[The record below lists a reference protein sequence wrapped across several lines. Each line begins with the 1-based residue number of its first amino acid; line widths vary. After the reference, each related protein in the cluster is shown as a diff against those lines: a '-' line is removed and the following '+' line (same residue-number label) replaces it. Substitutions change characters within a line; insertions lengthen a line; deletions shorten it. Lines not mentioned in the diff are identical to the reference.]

1 VQTTLLGLAIALIL
15 ALVTALVGPLFIDW
29 NSYRGEF
36 ETRASRLTGLDF
48 HVTGAIDARLLPTPT
63 VVLEGIEFGRPE
75 EGSKVRARMLRI
87 EFALGA
93 LVRGEWRIA
102 EARLEGP
109 ELTAGLDGSGRLAWP
124 VPKLGFDLE
133 GVSIARLLIQD
144 GRASLAD
151 GAIDAG
157 LVLDQLEFTGEVR
170 SLAGPVKGEGSFVI
184 AGQRYP
190 YRLSTSRIAEDSGAR
205 VRFAVD
211 PIDQPLAAEADVT
224 VWIERG
230 VPRFEGSVQF
240 ARAVGRAPAG
250 AQSLIVEPWRVNSRI
265 KGDSARAAL
274 EQIEF
279 QYGPDDRAI
288 KLSGGANLTFG
299 AQPKVSG
306 ALSSSQIDLDRL
318 LALPQAVRERPL
330 TALKTL
336 AESVI
341 AATRLPIPAALSI
354 NAESVML
361 GGAALTRV
369 GADLAV
375 DADGVDIKSLE
386 LRAPG
391 MTQMRVGG
399 RLGATATGVQFVGS
413 SRLEAN
419 DPRALVA
426 WLTGRGDEQ
435 TASVGPLR
443 IGGDV
448 ALGSDAITLD
458 GLKLEFDR
466 MTVAG
471 RLAYAWASDDRPARL
486 DVALTA
492 PEIDFD
498 RVHAVAKAVLGD
510 STFDLPREGALSL
523 KIARA
528 VVAGIEAKQTDVS
541 MRADAN
547 GFEIE
552 RLAIADFGGAGL
564 AVKGRIDGKTQSPRG
579 VVALDLDVRGL
590 DGVMALLEKVAPQ
603 TAEQLRRASGR
614 LTPATLRAS
623 LSVDPAT
630 AGSANAKLKIEG
642 RAGSFRVALQGDAG
656 TAGDAFKLENLAAL
670 AAAKLNLNGRL
681 DADDGAAL
689 IELIGLDRFIAV
701 DKRPARLVVAAKG
714 PLDGDLGV
722 DAQLAAG
729 ALNVATKGTIR
740 VPVRASPSAELNLK
754 VTNANIRSPRQAA
767 GRASELLPASAT
779 ARLAWNEGTLRF
791 SEVVGTVAGASVG
804 GRLALGMQQ
813 QPITVDGDIELG
825 SLDLP
830 AAIALAIGV
839 PAQGTASG
847 AAGGTG
853 TGAGAAASASGTAFG
868 PWPAEPFE
876 QGLAALSGQIA
887 VKSARVALTPKLA
900 ARDVRGVVRFGE
912 SELALEGID
921 GSIAGGR
928 VAADLTFLRRAE
940 GLAAR
945 GRLRLTGANA
955 GELLPGEG
963 SLSGRLTLDVSAE
976 GSGMSPIA
984 LVGSLAGSGSF
995 TLESARAARL
1005 DPAAFDTVIR
1015 AVDQGLPI
1023 DAIKVRDRMDGALAS
1038 GGLTV
1043 TLAEGAIAIDAGQAR
1058 LSNPV
1063 VRAQRGDLAVSGSV
1077 NLAEAAIDARLTLF
1091 GSGGAGAPADTRP
1104 EIGIALKGPID
1115 TPKRTIDV
1123 AALTSWLA
1131 LRAVEQQSKKLDVL
1145 EGRAPVPPPV
1155 PAAVNTTSVPKPTP
1169 AAPAAEGVQALPP
1182 PIDIRPAPTPRAP
1195 RTPRP
1200 QPQQQQPGAAAT
1212 QGAPAQAQKPPP
1224 APARPRSLSEILF
1237 GFGR

>member
-1 VQTTLLGLAIALIL
+1 MQTTLLGLAIALIL

-29 NSYRGEF
+29 GSYRGEF

-93 LVRGEWRIA
+93 LARGEWRIA

-109 ELTAGLDGSGRLAWP
+109 AFTAGLDGSGRLAWP

-133 GVSIARLLIQD
+133 GVSIARLQIQD

-190 YRLSTSRIAEDSGAR
+190 YRLATSRIAEDSGAR

-250 AQSLIVEPWRVNSRI
+250 AQSLIIEPWRVNSRI
-265 KGDSARAAL
+265 KGDSASAAL

-318 LALPQAVRERPL
+318 LALPQAVRQQPL
-330 TALKTL
+330 AAVKTL

-341 AATRLPIPAALSI
+341 VATRLPIPAALSI

-369 GADLAV
+369 GGDLTV

-399 RLGATATGVQFVGS
+399 RLGTTATGVQFVGS

-435 TASVGPLR
+435 AASVGPLR
-443 IGGDV
+443 LGGDV
-448 ALGSDAITLD
+448 TLGSDAITLE

-564 AVKGRIDGKTQSPRG
+564 AVKGRIDGKAQSPRG
-579 VVALDLDVRGL
+579 AVTLDLDVRAL
-590 DGVMALLEKVAPQ
+590 DGVMALLEKFAPQ
-603 TAEQLRRASGR
+603 TAEQLRRVGGR
-614 LTPATLRAS
+614 LTPAALRAS

-630 AGSANAKLKIEG
+630 AGGANAKLKIEG

-670 AAAKLNLNGRL
+670 AAAKLNLSGRL

-779 ARLAWNEGTLRF
+779 ARLALNEGTLRF
-791 SEVVGTVAGASVG
+791 SEVAGTVAGASVG

-825 SLDLP
+825 SVDLP
-830 AAIALAIGV
+830 AAVALAIGV

-847 AAGGTG
+847 AAS
-853 TGAGAAASASGTAFG
+853 GAGAATSASGTALG

-928 VAADLTFLRRAE
+928 VAADLTFQRRAE

-945 GRLRLTGANA
+945 GRLRLTGANV

-976 GSGMSPIA
+976 GSGMSPVA

-995 TLESARAARL
+995 TLENARAARL

-1023 DAIKVRDRMDGALAS
+1023 DAIRVRDRMDGALAS
-1038 GGLTV
+1038 GGLIV

-1145 EGRAPVPPPV
+1145 EGRAPVPPSV
-1155 PAAVNTTSVPKPTP
+1155 PAAVNATTAPKPKS
-1169 AAPAAEGVQALPP
+1169 AAPAAEGLQPLPP
-1182 PIDIRPAPTPRAP
+1182 PIDIRPAPTPR
-1195 RTPRP
+1195 TPRP
-1200 QPQQQQPGAAAT
+1200 QPGAAAT

-1237 GFGR
+1237 GH

>member
-1 VQTTLLGLAIALIL
+1 MQTTLLGLAIALIL

-265 KGDSARAAL
+265 KGDSASAAL

-670 AAAKLNLNGRL
+670 ASAKLNLNGRL

-754 VTNANIRSPRQAA
+754 VTNANIRSPRPAA

-830 AAIALAIGV
+830 AAVALAIGV

-976 GSGMSPIA
+976 GSGMSPVA

-1155 PAAVNTTSVPKPTP
+1155 PAAVNTTSVPKPAP

-1200 QPQQQQPGAAAT
+1200 QPQQPGAAAT

>member
-1 VQTTLLGLAIALIL
+1 VQTTLLGLATALIL

-29 NSYRGEF
+29 GSYRGEF
-36 ETRASRLTGLDF
+36 ETRARRLTGLDF
-48 HVTGAIDARLLPTPT
+48 RVTGAIDARLLPTPT

-75 EGSKVRARMLRI
+75 EGSKVRARLLRI

-93 LVRGEWRIA
+93 LVRGEWRVA

-109 ELTAGLDGSGRLAWP
+109 EFTAGLDGSGRLAWP

-190 YRLSTSRIAEDSGAR
+190 YRLATSRIAEDSGAR

-230 VPRFEGSVQF
+230 VPRFEGSLQF
-240 ARAVGRAPAG
+240 VRSVGRAPAG
-250 AQSLIVEPWRVNSRI
+250 AQSLIIEPWRVNSRI
-265 KGDSARAAL
+265 KGDSASAAL
-274 EQIEF
+274 EQVEF

-299 AQPKVSG
+299 AQPKVRG

-330 TALKTL
+330 AAVKTL

-399 RLGATATGVQFVGS
+399 RLGPTATGVQFVGS

-426 WLTGRGDEQ
+426 WLTGRSDEQ
-435 TASVGPLR
+435 TASVGSLR
-443 IGGDV
+443 LGGDV
-448 ALGSDAITLD
+448 ALGSDAITLE

-564 AVKGRIDGKTQSPRG
+564 AVKGRFDGKAQSPRG
-579 VVALDLDVRGL
+579 AVALDLDVRAL
-590 DGVMALLEKVAPQ
+590 DGVTALLEKLSPQ
-603 TAEQLRRASGR
+603 TAEQLRRAGGR

-642 RAGSFRVALQGDAG
+642 RAGSFRVGLQGDAG
-656 TAGDAFKLENLAAL
+656 TAGDAFTLENLAAL

-689 IELIGLDRFIAV
+689 IELIGFDRFIAV

-779 ARLAWNEGTLRF
+779 ARLALNEGTLRF

-813 QPITVDGDIELG
+813 QPIMVDGDIELG
-825 SLDLP
+825 SVDLP
-830 AAIALAIGV
+830 AAVALAIGV

-847 AAGGTG
+847 AAGG
-853 TGAGAAASASGTAFG
+853 AGATAGASGTAFG

-976 GSGMSPIA
+976 GSGMSPVA

-995 TLESARAARL
+995 TLENARAARL

-1038 GGLTV
+1038 GGLAV

-1155 PAAVNTTSVPKPTP
+1155 PAAVNTTSAPKPNP

-1182 PIDIRPAPTPRAP
+1182 PIDIRPAPTPRVP
-1195 RTPRP
+1195 RAPRP
-1200 QPQQQQPGAAAT
+1200 QPQTQPGAATT
-1212 QGAPAQAQKPPP
+1212 QGAPAQAQKPPA

-1237 GFGR
+1237 GR

>member
-1 VQTTLLGLAIALIL
+1 MDRGSRARPAAVMIRPHKSCSTRWWSGFFQGLRTPPGAKGFGRTWGGDGVQTTLLGVAIAIIL

-29 NSYRGEF
+29 GSYRAEF
-36 ETRASRLTGLDF
+36 ETRAGRLTGLDF
-48 HVTGAIDARLLPTPT
+48 RVTGAIDARLLPTPT
-63 VVLEGIEFGRPE
+63 LMLEGIEFGRPE

-93 LVRGEWRIA
+93 LARGEWRIA

-109 ELTAGLDGSGRLAWP
+109 EFSAGLDRSGRLAWP
-124 VPKLGFDLE
+124 VPKFGFDLE
-133 GVSIARLLIQD
+133 GVSIARLQIQD

-151 GAIDAG
+151 AANDAR
-157 LVLDQLEFTGEVR
+157 LVLDKLEFTGEVR

-190 YRLSTSRIAEDSGAR
+190 YRLATSRIAEDSGAR

-211 PIDQPLAAEADVT
+211 PVDQPLTAEADVT

-230 VPRFEGSVQF
+230 RPRFEGGVQF
-240 ARAVGRAPAG
+240 ARAVGRSPAG

-265 KGDSARAAL
+265 KGDSASAAL

-318 LALPQAVRERPL
+318 LELPEAVRQRPL
-330 TALKTL
+330 GAVKTL
-336 AESVI
+336 AESMI
-341 AATRLPIPAALSI
+341 SAARLPIPAALNI

-361 GGAALTRV
+361 GGATLTRV
-369 GADLAV
+369 GADLEV

-391 MTQMRVGG
+391 MTQMRFSG

-435 TASVGPLR
+435 AASVGPLR
-443 IGGDV
+443 LGGDV

-498 RVHAVAKAVLGD
+498 RVHAVAKAVLGGA
-510 STFDLPREGALSL
+510 TFDWPREGALSL

-528 VVAGIEAKQTDVS
+528 VVAGVEAKQTDVS

-579 VVALDLDVRGL
+579 ALTLDLDVRAL
-590 DGVMALLEKVAPQ
+590 DGVMALLEKIAPQ
-603 TAEQLRRASGR
+603 TAEQLRRAGGR
-614 LTPATLRAS
+614 WTPAALRAS
-623 LSVDPAT
+623 VSVDPAA

-642 RAGSFRVALQGDAG
+642 RAGSFRVAVQGDAG
-656 TAGDAFKLENLAAL
+656 SASDAFRLENLAAL
-670 AAAKLNLNGRL
+670 AAAKVNLTGRV

-689 IELIGLDRFIAV
+689 IELIGLDRFVAV
-701 DKRPARLVVAAKG
+701 DKRPARLTVAAKG

-729 ALNVATKGTIR
+729 ALNATTKGTIR
-740 VPVRASPSAELNLK
+740 VPVHASPSAELTFK
-754 VTNANIRSPRQAA
+754 VANANIRSPRPAA
-767 GRASELLPASAT
+767 GRAGELLPASAT
-779 ARLAWNEGTLRF
+779 ARLALNEGMLRF
-791 SEVVGTVAGASVG
+791 SDVAGTVAGASVG
-804 GRLALGMQQ
+804 GRLAVGVQQ

-825 SLDLP
+825 SVDLP
-830 AAIALAIGV
+830 AAVALAIGV
-839 PAQGTASG
+839 PAQG
-847 AAGGTG
+847 
-853 TGAGAAASASGTAFG
+853 AGAATSASGNALG

-876 QGLAALSGQIA
+876 QGLTALSGQIA

-912 SELALEGID
+912 LELALEGID

-945 GRLRLTGANA
+945 GRMRLTGANA
-955 GELLPGEG
+955 AELLPGEG
-963 SLSGRLTLDVSAE
+963 ALSGRLTLDVTAE
-976 GSGMSPIA
+976 GTGMSPVA

-995 TLESARAARL
+995 TLENARAARL
-1005 DPAAFDTVIR
+1005 DPAAFDAVIR

-1023 DAIKVRDRMDGALAS
+1023 DAIKLRDRMDAALAS
-1038 GGLTV
+1038 GGLAL
-1043 TLAEGAIAIDAGQAR
+1043 TLAEGAIIIDAGQAR
-1058 LSNPV
+1058 LNNTV
-1063 VRAQRGDLAVSGSV
+1063 VRAQRGDLAVSGSA
-1077 NLAEAAIDARLTLF
+1077 NLTEAALDARLTMF
-1091 GSGGAGAPADTRP
+1091 GTGGAGAPGNTRP
-1104 EIGIALKGPID
+1104 EIGVALKGPID

-1123 AALTSWLA
+1123 AALASWLA
-1131 LRAVEQQSKKLDVL
+1131 LRAVEQQSKRLDVL
-1145 EGRAPVPPPV
+1145 EGRAPVPPST
-1155 PAAVNTTSVPKPTP
+1155 PAAVNAPTSASKPKP
-1169 AAPAAEGVQALPP
+1169 AAP
-1182 PIDIRPAPTPRAP
+1182 
-1195 RTPRP
+1195 
-1200 QPQQQQPGAAAT
+1200 
-1212 QGAPAQAQKPPP
+1212 
-1224 APARPRSLSEILF
+1224 
-1237 GFGR
+1237 

>member
-1 VQTTLLGLAIALIL
+1 
-15 ALVTALVGPLFIDW
+15 
-29 NSYRGEF
+29 
-36 ETRASRLTGLDF
+36 
-48 HVTGAIDARLLPTPT
+48 
-63 VVLEGIEFGRPE
+63 
-75 EGSKVRARMLRI
+75 
-87 EFALGA
+87 
-93 LVRGEWRIA
+93 
-102 EARLEGP
+102 
-109 ELTAGLDGSGRLAWP
+109 
-124 VPKLGFDLE
+124 
-133 GVSIARLLIQD
+133 
-144 GRASLAD
+144 
-151 GAIDAG
+151 
-157 LVLDQLEFTGEVR
+157 
-170 SLAGPVKGEGSFVI
+170 
-184 AGQRYP
+184 
-190 YRLSTSRIAEDSGAR
+190 
-205 VRFAVD
+205 
-211 PIDQPLAAEADVT
+211 
-224 VWIERG
+224 
-230 VPRFEGSVQF
+230 
-240 ARAVGRAPAG
+240 
-250 AQSLIVEPWRVNSRI
+250 
-265 KGDSARAAL
+265 
-274 EQIEF
+274 
-279 QYGPDDRAI
+279 
-288 KLSGGANLTFG
+288 
-299 AQPKVSG
+299 
-306 ALSSSQIDLDRL
+306 
-318 LALPQAVRERPL
+318 
-330 TALKTL
+330 
-336 AESVI
+336 
-341 AATRLPIPAALSI
+341 
-354 NAESVML
+354 
-361 GGAALTRV
+361 
-369 GADLAV
+369 
-375 DADGVDIKSLE
+375 
-386 LRAPG
+386 
-391 MTQMRVGG
+391 
-399 RLGATATGVQFVGS
+399 
-413 SRLEAN
+413 
-419 DPRALVA
+419 
-426 WLTGRGDEQ
+426 
-435 TASVGPLR
+435 
-443 IGGDV
+443 
-448 ALGSDAITLD
+448 
-458 GLKLEFDR
+458 
-466 MTVAG
+466 
-471 RLAYAWASDDRPARL
+471 
-486 DVALTA
+486 
-492 PEIDFD
+492 
-498 RVHAVAKAVLGD
+498 
-510 STFDLPREGALSL
+510 
-523 KIARA
+523 
-528 VVAGIEAKQTDVS
+528 

-564 AVKGRIDGKTQSPRG
+564 AVKGRFDGKTQSPRG
-579 VVALDLDVRGL
+579 AVTLDLDVRAL

-603 TAEQLRRASGR
+603 TAEQLRRAGGR
-614 LTPATLRAS
+614 LTPAALRAS
-623 LSVDPAT
+623 LSLDPAT
-630 AGSANAKLKIEG
+630 VGSANAKLKIEG

-656 TAGDAFKLENLAAL
+656 TAGDAFRLENLAAL

-689 IELIGLDRFIAV
+689 IELIGLERFIAV

-825 SLDLP
+825 SVDLP
-830 AAIALAIGV
+830 AAVALAIGV

-976 GSGMSPIA
+976 GSGMSPVA

-1005 DPAAFDTVIR
+1005 DPTAFDTVIR

-1104 EIGIALKGPID
+1104 EIGIVLKGPID

-1169 AAPAAEGVQALPP
+1169 AVPAAEGVQALPP

-1200 QPQQQQPGAAAT
+1200 QPQQPGAAAT

>member
-29 NSYRGEF
+29 GSYRGEF

-93 LVRGEWRIA
+93 LARGEWRIA

-109 ELTAGLDGSGRLAWP
+109 EFTAGLDGSGRLAWP

-133 GVSIARLLIQD
+133 GVSIARLQIQD

-151 GAIDAG
+151 GASDAG

-170 SLAGPVKGEGSFVI
+170 SLAGPVKGEGSFVV

-190 YRLSTSRIAEDSGAR
+190 YRLATSRIAEDSGAR

-224 VWIERG
+224 VWVERG

-250 AQSLIVEPWRVNSRI
+250 AQSLIIEPWRVNSRI
-265 KGDSARAAL
+265 KGDSASAAL

-318 LALPQAVRERPL
+318 LALPQAVRQRPL
-330 TALKTL
+330 AAVKTL

-341 AATRLPIPAALSI
+341 VATRLPIPAALSI

-369 GADLAV
+369 GGDLTV

-399 RLGATATGVQFVGS
+399 RLGSTATGVQFVGS
-413 SRLEAN
+413 SSLEAN
-419 DPRALVA
+419 DPRALVT

-435 TASVGPLR
+435 AASVGLLR
-443 IGGDV
+443 LAGDV
-448 ALGSDAITLD
+448 TLGSDAITLE

-528 VVAGIEAKQTDVS
+528 FVAGIEAKQTDVS

-547 GFEIE
+547 GFDIE

-564 AVKGRIDGKTQSPRG
+564 AIKGRIDGKAQSPRG
-579 VVALDLDVRGL
+579 AVALDLDVRAL
-590 DGVMALLEKVAPQ
+590 DGVMALLEKFAPQ
-603 TAEQLRRASGR
+603 TAEQLRRVGGR
-614 LTPATLRAS
+614 LTPAALRAS

-670 AAAKLNLNGRL
+670 AAAKLNLSGRL

-701 DKRPARLVVAAKG
+701 DKRPARLTVTAKG

-767 GRASELLPASAT
+767 GRASEVLPASAT
-779 ARLAWNEGTLRF
+779 ARLALNEGTLRF
-791 SEVVGTVAGASVG
+791 SEVAGTVAGASVG

-825 SLDLP
+825 SVDLP
-830 AAIALAIGV
+830 AAVALAIGV

-847 AAGGTG
+847 AAS
-853 TGAGAAASASGTAFG
+853 GAGAATSASGTALG

-955 GELLPGEG
+955 AELLPGEG

-976 GSGMSPIA
+976 GSGMSPVA

-995 TLESARAARL
+995 TLENARAARL

-1023 DAIKVRDRMDGALAS
+1023 DAIRVRDRTDGALAS
-1038 GGLTV
+1038 GGLAV

-1104 EIGIALKGPID
+1104 EIGIALKGSID

-1155 PAAVNTTSVPKPTP
+1155 PAAVNATTAPKPKS
-1169 AAPAAEGVQALPP
+1169 AAPAAEGLQPLPP
-1182 PIDIRPAPTPRAP
+1182 PIDIRPAPTPRVP
-1195 RTPRP
+1195 RAPRP
-1200 QPQQQQPGAAAT
+1200 QQGATTT

-1237 GFGR
+1237 GH